1 MYVTPEPRGGLKS
14 FLGQTEALGHALMGK
29 ISPKVCAAY
38 FTKITPCE
46 RVGRNAL
53 LGVRGKCPPR
63 RPPKGWGPPKLYI
76 S

>member
-38 FTKITPCE
+38 FTKIVTKITP
-46 RVGRNAL
+46 NPL
-53 LGVRGKCPPR
+53 KMWKKCTFSNI
-63 RPPKGWGPPKLYI
+63 KLYVKPEPRGG
-76 S
+76 